1 MPSPFKRC
9 LSHACMRALLL
20 PLLCL
25 PVQAPEVISGG
36 SATAASDAFSFG
48 VVMWELLTFRLPWEG
63 TLTWQVPNVVFGLCM
78 LGR

>member
-1 MPSPFKRC
+1 
-9 LSHACMRALLL
+9 MRALLL

-63 TLTWQVPNVVFGLCM
+63 TLTWQVRISATLC
-78 LGR
+78 LLWGACTC